1 MNILWIGLGSIDRA
15 ATGPIIWTTF
25 LSWSTKPLIVH
36 TFRLICIFTCLYEM
50 YRVYSLTCCEIL
62 LRTKYKPLLL
72 SLMLLCAVLKRV
84 PILSYVHRD
93 LFDFLGPYF
102 GWKGPYWVPTG
113 VNICLTKSETI
124 YPPIW
129 GSLQLSETVLNPNI
143 LTVSEML

>member
-36 TFRLICIFTCLYEM
+36 TFRLFCIFTCLYEM

-84 PILSYVHRD
+84 PILSYPM
-93 LFDFLGPYF
+93 FIGTFLTF
-102 GWKGPYWVPTG
+102 WVP
-113 VNICLTKSETI
+113 I
-124 YPPIW
+124 YFSSVLNGRFRSLFW
-129 GSLQLSETVLNPNI
+129 LEGSLLGSNRGEYLSHKI
-143 LTVSEML
+143 

>member
-36 TFRLICIFTCLYEM
+36 TFRLFCIFTCLYEM

-84 PILSYVHRD
+84 PILSYPMFIGTF
-93 LFDFLGPYF
+93 LTLGPYLF
-102 GWKGPYWVPTG
+102 YKCHKWSFQVPILAG
-113 VNICLTKSETI
+113 RV
-124 YPPIW
+124 PI
-129 GSLQLSETVLNPNI
+129 GFQQG
-143 LTVSEML
+143 